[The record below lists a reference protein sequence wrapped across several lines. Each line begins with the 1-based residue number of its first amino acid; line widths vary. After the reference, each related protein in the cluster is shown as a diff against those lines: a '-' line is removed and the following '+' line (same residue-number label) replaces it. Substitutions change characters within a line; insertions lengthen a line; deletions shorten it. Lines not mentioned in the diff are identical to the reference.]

1 MLFSDLTDK
10 TFAVY
15 TKDFVSNIQKYLHK
29 STKDKYYICTT
40 LKAWFKKD
48 HNLQIHLHKTFFSC
62 SIFLDLIHIFFFQ
75 IKNFSIYELQIDVSF
90 IKLRFVSTGQ
100 LNFQQSNIS
109 CWKLWMFLVKCQT
122 NTQSIVIFCP
132 WFSQL
137 AIAPMTG
144 LRTKSVTKILENV
157 CVWLN
162 SLETDVKLVS
172 KG

>member
-1 MLFSDLTDK
+1 MQCAQKILFQIFKNTCIK
-10 TFAVY
+10 A
-15 TKDFVSNIQKYLHK
+15 QKINTTYVLHWK
-29 STKDKYYICTT
+29 
-40 LKAWFKKD
+40 
-48 HNLQIHLHKTFFSC
+48 
-62 SIFLDLIHIFFFQ
+62 LDLRKITTCKSIYVKHFFPALFFRFTTYFFFQ
-75 IKNFSIYELQIDVSF
+75 IKHCLIKELQMDVSF
-90 IKLRFVSTGQ
+90 IKLRQ